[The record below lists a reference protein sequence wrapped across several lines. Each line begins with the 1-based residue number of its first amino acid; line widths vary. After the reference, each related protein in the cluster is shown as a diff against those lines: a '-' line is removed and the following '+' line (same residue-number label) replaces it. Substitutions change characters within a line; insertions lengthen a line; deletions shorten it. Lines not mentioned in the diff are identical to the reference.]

1 MDKKDIDL
9 DLDEDLEALLK
20 QEYYEVAHNKLLA
33 LLIQELRE
41 LRKSVYDLCTVIEN
55 T

>member
-20 QEYYEVAHNKLLA
+20 QEYYEVAHNKLLPCSFRNSGTK
-33 LLIQELRE
+33 EKRLRP
-41 LRKSVYDLCTVIEN
+41 LTVIEN
-55 T
+55 P